1 MSEDLLNELE
11 AINSIYGE
19 HTIERVDDLTN
30 NVHILSIPR
39 RDVTLRISFPSTYPE
54 QPPDLLGI
62 QRNDASRKGEG
73 AQILTQARDTLRQVF
88 IPGSVCLFDLLQGL
102 EDDFQLQNEDSMDSQ
117 TNNSPMNQNG
127 VTIAEDTSNGP
138 HQPFFTSAPLKWT
151 LSETMTSKK
160 SVFVARACVVSFPA
174 EAHAALQN
182 LLTTDKRAAKATHNI
197 NAYRIRTQ
205 PFFDPKGGSKEIIYQ
220 DCDDDGE
227 TAAGG
232 RLLHLLQV
240 MDVWNIFVVV
250 TRWYGGVQL
259 GPDRFR
265 IISQVAREAIVAGG
279 WVKGGGQEPVRR
291 RSARLSE
298 KDQVF
303 DALTITT
310 QRL

>member
-19 HTIERVDDLTN
+19 HTIERADDSTS
-30 NVHILSIPR
+30 NVYILSIPR
-39 RDVTLRISFPSTYPE
+39 RDVTLRIAFPSTYPE
-54 QPPDLLGI
+54 QPPDFFGI
-62 QRNDASRKGEG
+62 QNNNASRKGEG
-73 AQILTQARDTLRQVF
+73 AQILTQARDALPQVF
-88 IPGSVCLFDLLQGL
+88 TPGSVCLFDLLQGL
-102 EDDFQLQNEDSMDSQ
+102 EDDFQLQNEDSMDAQ
-117 TNNSPMNQNG
+117 ADNSPMNQNG
-127 VTIAEDTSNGP
+127 ITIAQGTSNGP
-138 HQPFFTSAPLKWT
+138 HQLSFTSAPPRWM
-151 LSETMTSKK
+151 LSETMTTKK
-160 SVFVARACVVSFPA
+160 SVFVARACAVAFPA

-205 PFFDPKGGSKEIIYQ
+205 PSFDPKGGSNEIIYQ

-279 WVKGGGQEPVRR
+279 WVKGGGQEP
-291 RSARLSE
+291 
-298 KDQVF
+298 
-303 DALTITT
+303 
-310 QRL
+310 